1 MLVAQLTIP
10 TGSGGQLSMGMQGRF
25 TPSGVSHPPAGIALD
40 PFDDWNIPSVT
51 WTVAPDMTPGVA
63 NVSATMTQV
72 GTTAVA
78 GYTTYQL
85 SVTLDGAEN
94 VYAIYGTAES
104 PLSLPPA
111 YQSGEND
118 GPVSADDWISAG

>member
-1 MLVAQLTIP
+1 M
-10 TGSGGQLSMGMQGRF
+10 
-25 TPSGVSHPPAGIALD
+25 ALD

>member
-25 TPSGVSHPPAGIALD
+25 TPSGWSINGSD

-51 WTVAPDMTPGVA
+51 WTVVPDMTPGVA

-118 GPVSADDWISAG
+118 GPVAADDWISAG

>member
-25 TPSGVSHPPAGIALD
+25 TPSGWSTPGSD

-51 WTVAPDMTPGVA
+51 WTVVPDMTPGVA

>member
-25 TPSGVSHPPAGIALD
+25 TPSGVSHPPAGMALD

-72 GTTAVA
+72 GTAVA

>member
-25 TPSGVSHPPAGIALD
+25 TPSGVSHPPAGMALD

-51 WTVAPDMTPGVA
+51 WTVVPDTTPGVA
-63 NVSATMTQV
+63 DVSATMTQV

-78 GYTTYQL
+78 GYTTYRL
-85 SVTLDGAEN
+85 SVTLDGAGN